1 MIVKIQEDI
10 YAYDPKLLGNF
21 TVRQVV
27 FVAASFALIT
37 ATFIP
42 LYWLTGDV
50 TIPGFLAS
58 MIGVPVMFAG
68 MIKKDGL
75 PFEKYL
81 LLKIKTA
88 MYPKKRPFR
97 MHNLYEDINTIGK
110 ELSAF
115 EEEQN
120 AASQD
125 KQA

>member
-10 YAYDPKLLGNF
+10 YSYDPKLLGNF

-27 FVAASFALIT
+27 SIAISFTLIT

-50 TIPGFLAS
+50 NVPGFLAS
-58 MIGVPVMFAG
+58 MIGVPVMFVG

-75 PFEKYL
+75 PYEKYL
-81 LLKIKTA
+81 ILKIKSM
-88 MYPKKRPFR
+88 MYPKKRPFH
-97 MHNLYEDINTIGK
+97 MHNLYENINIIGK

-115 EEEQN
+115 EEEQD
-120 AASQD
+120 AAA
-125 KQA
+125 KAE